1 MDNFMTAD
9 LKELISKMTKV
20 SHAEYGKL
28 WKEYSKIYKAYTP
41 TSDFDAFIHSDKS
54 IFDDLDGGVTPHGKK
69 VGQLKLSQ

>member
-28 WKEYSKIYKAYTP
+28 WKEYSKIYKA
-41 TSDFDAFIHSDKS
+41 SDFDAFVHSDRS
-54 IFDDLDGGVTPHGKK
+54 ALPDLDTFDGGVNFTKNG
-69 VGQLKLSQ
+69 GQLKLSQ